1 MSERG
6 ERRNDQPKD
15 APDPPDE
22 RHGEVELDL
31 VRHRGDTNAT
41 EEAKQAQ
48 RDVPVDVEAWRERDR
63 ERGTADDDYV

>member
-15 APDPPDE
+15 APGPPDE
-22 RHGEVELDL
+22 QHGEVELDL
-31 VRHRGDTNAT
+31 VRHRGDTNPT

-48 RDVPVDVEAWRERDR
+48 RDVPVDVEQWRERDR
-63 ERGTADDDYV
+63 ERGTPDDDYV